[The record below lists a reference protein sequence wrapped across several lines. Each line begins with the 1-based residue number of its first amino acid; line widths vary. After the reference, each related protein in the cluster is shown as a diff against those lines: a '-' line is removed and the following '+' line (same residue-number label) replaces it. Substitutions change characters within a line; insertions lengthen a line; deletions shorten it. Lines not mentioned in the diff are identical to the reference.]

1 MTTRLPIIGLTGGIG
16 SGKSTVARLLEE
28 LGCVVS
34 NSDAD
39 GRAALTDP
47 LIHETI
53 VTWWG
58 PGVLNETGAV
68 DRTAVAEIVFN
79 DLSERR
85 RLEGLTHPWIE
96 ARRVERFA
104 AAPPDAT
111 ALVIDAPLLIEAGL
125 HRQCDAVIFVDASL
139 ETRLTRLVTTR
150 AWSDAELRRREDS
163 QLPLDVKRS
172 KADYVLR
179 NEDDLTALSTQ
190 VRATLET
197 IRRRFSSASRQDG
210 D

>member
-1 MTTRLPIIGLTGGIG
+1 M
-16 SGKSTVARLLEE
+16 K
-28 LGCVVS
+28 
-34 NSDAD
+34 
-39 GRAALTDP
+39 
-47 LIHETI
+47 
-53 VTWWG
+53 
-58 PGVLNETGAV
+58 
-68 DRTAVAEIVFN
+68 
-79 DLSERR
+79 
-85 RLEGLTHPWIE
+85 
-96 ARRVERFA
+96 RFA

-125 HRQCDAVIFVDASL
+125 HRQCDAVIFVDASR
-139 ETRLTRLVTTR
+139 ETRLTRLVATR
-150 AWSDAELRRREDS
+150 DWSNAELRRREDS